1 MELRQLE
8 YFVAVAEEAHFG
20 RAAQRLYVGQPAVS
34 QQIRRLERE
43 LGATLF
49 DRSSRQVRLTEAGE
63 RLLPQAR
70 SVLAA
75 AETAR
80 RSVRKDGE
88 RAKRT
93 LRLGTCSGL
102 GDHLYRVLDGLATL
116 MPEVVVD
123 LISTPADSRAEAIA
137 SGRLD
142 AALTH
147 GEPQQE
153 SGVDCLDLWLDP
165 LVAAVPGR
173 HPLAAR
179 SEIAISELADLP
191 LRLLPRRGNPVLVDC
206 VMNACAD
213 AGFTPRSEPPSTTL
227 DETLAAIGSSAA
239 SWTVLYASHARL
251 LTNRYVAFRPFRAPR
266 LEIRTMLLLPHGKR
280 TEEASALVE
289 ACRMAA

>member
-1 MELRQLE
+1 MELRQFE
-8 YFVAVAEEAHFG
+8 CFVAVAEEAHFG
-20 RAAQRLYVGQPAVS
+20 RAAQRLYVGQPTVS
-34 QQIRRLERE
+34 HQIRRLERE

-49 DRSSRQVRLTEAGE
+49 ERTSRQVRLTKAGE

-70 SVLAA
+70 AVLAA
-75 AETAR
+75 AEAAR
-80 RSVRKDGE
+80 CSVLEGRE
-88 RAKRT
+88 RARRT

-102 GDHLYRVLDGLATL
+102 GEHLHRVLNSLAAL
-116 MPEVVVD
+116 KPDIAVD
-123 LISTPADSRAEAIA
+123 LVSTPADARAEAIA

-147 GEPQQE
+147 GHQQAA

-179 SEIAISELADLP
+179 SEISLGELADLP

-206 VMNACAD
+206 VMNACAA
-213 AGFTPRSEPPSTTL
+213 AGFTPCAEQPSTSL
-227 DETLAAIGSSAA
+227 DEMLAAIGSSAA
-239 SWTVLYASHARL
+239 SWTVLHASQARL
-251 LTNRYVAFRPFRAPR
+251 LTNRYVAFRPFRGPR

-280 TEEASALVE
+280 TEEASALVQ
-289 ACRMAA
+289 ACRMAV